1 MNKLMFKLDNK
12 VENTGENLCN
22 TASGSKAVIAG
33 IRRTSEKWKSLLT
46 GKIWMI

>member
-1 MNKLMFKLDNK
+1 MNKLMFKLNK
-12 VENTGENLCN
+12 KAENTGENLCN
-22 TASGSKAVIAG
+22 TAFGSKAVLAG